1 MKPGLLL
8 MLLCLS
14 TAVLAEDL
22 PTDASPDRCL
32 NDASPDRCL
41 NDASTTLAMN
51 QCYAAANRAWD
62 QEMNKQYNKL
72 MKTLSGEPK
81 NKLRA
86 AQRAW
91 LSYRDSW
98 LEASRSQLSTQ
109 GSLGSVA
116 LSAQSLSLVRNQA
129 LMLQSLG
136 KGSCANPDDC

>member
-8 MLLCLS
+8 MLLLLS
-14 TAVLAEDL
+14 PAAMADDL
-22 PTDASPDRCL
+22 PSDASL
-32 NDASPDRCL
+32 DRCL

-129 LMLQSLG
+129 LMLQSQAL
-136 KGSCANPDDC
+136 GSCANPDDC

>member
-1 MKPGLLL
+1 MKPGLFL

-14 TAVLAEDL
+14 TSAMAEAM
-22 PTDASPDRCL
+22 PSAASPDRCL
-32 NDASPDRCL
+32 NDA
-41 NDASTTLAMN
+41 TTTAAMN
-51 QCYAAANRAWD
+51 QCYAAASQVWD
-62 QEMNKQYNKL
+62 REMNKQYNKL

-109 GSLGSVA
+109 GTLGSVA

-129 LMLQSLG
+129 LMLQSLAS
-136 KGSCANPDDC
+136 GSCANPDDC

>member
-14 TAVLAEDL
+14 TAALAEDL
-22 PTDASPDRCL
+22 PT
-32 NDASPDRCL
+32 DASPDRCL

-98 LEASRSQLSTQ
+98 LEASRSQLTTQ

>member
-1 MKPGLLL
+1 MKSGLLL
-8 MLLCLS
+8 MLLFAS
-14 TAVLAEDL
+14 TATMAKDL
-22 PTDASPDRCL
+22 PSDAAL
-32 NDASPDRCL
+32 DRCL

-51 QCYAAANRAWD
+51 QCYAAATTIWD
-62 QEMNKQYNKL
+62 QQMNQQYNTL

-98 LEASRSQLSTQ
+98 LEASRSQLNSQ
-109 GSLGSVA
+109 GTLGSVA
-116 LSAQSLSLVRNQA
+116 LSAQRLSLVRNQT

-136 KGSCANPDDC
+136 KSSCANPDDC

>member
-8 MLLCLS
+8 MLLLLS
-14 TAVLAEDL
+14 TAAMADDL
-22 PTDASPDRCL
+22 PSDASL
-32 NDASPDRCL
+32 DRCL

-72 MKTLSGEPK
+72 MKTLSGELK

-116 LSAQSLSLVRNQA
+116 LSAQRLSLVRNQA
-129 LMLQSLG
+129 LMLQSQAL
-136 KGSCANPDDC
+136 GSCANPDDC

>member
-8 MLLCLS
+8 MLLLLN
-14 TAVLAEDL
+14 TAAMAEDL
-22 PTDASPDRCL
+22 PSDASL
-32 NDASPDRCL
+32 NRCL

-51 QCYAAANRAWD
+51 QCYAAATEIWD
-62 QEMNKQYNKL
+62 KEMNKQYNTL

-98 LEASRSQLSTQ
+98 LNASRSQLRSQ
-109 GSLGSVA
+109 GTLGSVA

-129 LMLQSLG
+129 LMLQSQALG
-136 KGSCANPDDC
+136 RCANPDDC